1 MDYNELVQKRQEGVI
16 DDLEFLLAQKDLA
29 EIYLEDMKSRGE
41 GPNNENAVKWLCEY
55 ENNHLYEQL

>member
-29 EIYLEDMKSRGE
+29 EIYDYKGQKLEADILICTPFTGHPMKGI
-41 GPNNENAVKWLCEY
+41 Y
-55 ENNHLYEQL
+55 IILYSF

>member
-41 GPNNENAVKWLCEY
+41 NQGFFQSCSTSLIF
-55 ENNHLYEQL
+55 